1 MKINIIFISH
11 LIYIIFLFPFNAF
24 PDFNNEIPGHIPL
37 DDKNNQSTNSHNS
50 NNTVRKK
57 YENDKKENI
66 NSDKKNKPSNNGNLD
81 SDFNKHNVNAPVF
94 FKGDSAE
101 GSRKT
106 GILTLINNV
115 EIIQDDTK
123 LTSEKAQLFG
133 SPGTTVGSGSK
144 SVQKAIATG
153 NVHITKKSNQNTPE
167 MKATANS
174 IEFLVPKRIM
184 ILKGKAKVWKAQEYV
199 NAEYI
204 EINLDTGDIK
214 LKDPHGTIDP
224 KASAN
229 YNNNSTQNTKSNNK
243 VAK

>member
-1 MKINIIFISH
+1 MKINIIFKTT
-11 LIYIIFLFPFNAF
+11 LINIVFLCPLKAF
-24 PDFNNEIPGHIPL
+24 PDFNNEIPGHLNL
-37 DDKNNQSTNSHNS
+37 DSNSQPATNSHNS

-66 NSDKKNKPSNNGNLD
+66 NTDKKNKPANNGNID

-94 FKGDSAE
+94 FKGDSAG
-101 GSRKT
+101 GSGKT

-115 EIIQDDTK
+115 EIIQDDTT

-144 SVQKAIATG
+144 AIQKAIATG
-153 NVHITKKSNQNTPE
+153 NVHIIKKSTANAPD
-167 MKATANS
+167 MKATAHS

-204 EINLDTGDIK
+204 EMNLDTGDIK

-224 KASAN
+224 KSSSN
-229 YNNNSTQNTKSNNK
+229 YNNNSAQNAKSNNK